1 MDFRD
6 CWKPSVRK
14 MSGRGRPL
22 RVLMVEDEPLLGRL
36 GVRVLESLG
45 GMETALAQ
53 DGEEGLEL
61 AWSWRPDVI
70 LLDLVLPVVS
80 GPELLRRYRQEG
92 GRAKV
97 LAVTG
102 GDLEKARKLIFPLGA
117 DGLMGKPFCW
127 EEVVDRLQMLAGG
140 LAGRCRTLL
149 ARMGAKEGTRGFLQA
164 AECAALLGERE
175 CSLLKEAYV
184 EVARRQKTR
193 PANVSK
199 NIERLAREV
208 HEKETPL
215 YRRLTGRGRTDPA
228 LTNREFLDLLSQA
241 ARIPL

>member
-1 MDFRD
+1 MGCRD

-14 MSGRGRPL
+14 MSGKERPL

-45 GMETALAQ
+45 GMEAALAR

-70 LLDLVLPVVS
+70 LLDLVLPVMS
-80 GPELLRRYRQEG
+80 GPELLQRYRQEG

-102 GDLEKARKLIFPLGA
+102 GDLEKARRLVFPLGA
-117 DGLMGKPFCW
+117 DGLLGKPFRW
-127 EEVVDRLQMLAGG
+127 AEIMERIRMLAGG
-140 LAGRCRTLL
+140 LTGQCRTLL
-149 ARMGAKEGTRGFLQA
+149 VRMGAREESRGFQQA

-184 EVARRQKTR
+184 EAARRRRVK
-193 PANVSK
+193 PASVAK
-199 NIERLAREV
+199 NIERLAKEV
-208 HEKETPL
+208 HEKGTPV
-215 YRRLTGRGRTDPA
+215 YVRLTGRSREDPP

>member
-1 MDFRD
+1 MAFRGF
-6 CWKPSVRK
+6 WKPSVRK
-14 MSGRGRPL
+14 MSGKEGPI
-22 RVLMVEDEPLLGRL
+22 RVLVVEDEPLLGRL

-70 LLDLVLPVVS
+70 LLDLVLPVMS
-80 GPELLRRYRQEG
+80 GVELLRRYRQEG

-102 GDLEKARKLIFPLGA
+102 GDLEKARKLVFPLGA
-117 DGLMGKPFCW
+117 DGLLGKPFRW
-127 EEVVDRLQMLAGG
+127 EEVVERLRMLAGG
-140 LAGRCRTLL
+140 LAGQCRTLL
-149 ARMGAKEGTRGFLQA
+149 IRMGAREESRGFLQA

-184 EVARRQKTR
+184 AVAQRQRTR

-199 NIERLAREV
+199 NIERLAREL
-208 HEKETPL
+208 HEKGTPV
-215 YRRLTGRGRTDPA
+215 YRRLTGRSPSDPP
-228 LTNREFLDLLSQA
+228 LTNREFLGLLSQA